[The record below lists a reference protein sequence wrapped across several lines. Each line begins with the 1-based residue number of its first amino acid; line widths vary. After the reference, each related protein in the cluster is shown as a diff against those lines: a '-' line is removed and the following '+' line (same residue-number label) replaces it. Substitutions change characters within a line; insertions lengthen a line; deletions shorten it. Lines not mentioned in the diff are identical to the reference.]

1 AAALLHEAMDQPGGG
16 GARRDLVRRRL
27 ADQHPPELGIEHD
40 AAALGTHDDLEPGA
54 VALRADIEAAAAY
67 QRVAGDQRDVQ
78 HHLERRLAHPRLVHH
93 PAELDAAL
101 AAEQALDRGA
111 CLARVDA
118 VAEAAGGAEGEA
130 EELEL

>member
-1 AAALLHEAMDQPGGG
+1 
-16 GARRDLVRRRL
+16 
-27 ADQHPPELGIEHD
+27 
-40 AAALGTHDDLEPGA
+40 
-54 VALRADIEAAAAY
+54 
-67 QRVAGDQRDVQ
+67 

-130 EELEL
+130 EELELVRARPRALGKQLEAAGAHLRVVLVGEQLDAIVERAHRRQQVMAKTRAEQRSEFVRFHSFASPILILSGSAP